1 MSDGYTA
8 DVAAVRVTAER
19 LDDAAAEVAAVAAA
33 LGQGSGGELGPG
45 VTAAADEL
53 LRSWAERT
61 AALRA
66 TLADAAGELR
76 SAGAAY
82 RDADELRHE

>member
-1 MSDGYTA
+1 MSDGYVT

-19 LDDAAAEVAAVAAA
+19 LDDAATEVAAVAAA
-33 LGQGSGGELGPG
+33 LGQGPGGELGPG

-53 LRSWAERT
+53 MRSWADRT

-82 RDADELRHE
+82 RDADELRRG

>member
-1 MSDGYTA
+1 MSDGYVV

-19 LDDAAAEVAAVAAA
+19 LDDTASEVDAVAAA
-33 LGQGSGGELGPG
+33 LGEGPGGDLGPG

-53 LRSWAERT
+53 MRSWAARMT
-61 AALRA
+61 SLRDD
-66 TLADAAGELR
+66 LAEAAGELR

-82 RDADELRHE
+82 LDADELRHE

>member
-1 MSDGYTA
+1 MSDGYVV
-8 DVAAVRVTAER
+8 DVAAVSVTAQR
-19 LDDAAAEVAAVAAA
+19 LDDTAAEVDAVAAA
-33 LGQGSGGELGPG
+33 LGEGCGGDLGPG

-53 LRSWAERT
+53 LRSWADRM

-66 TLADAAGELR
+66 TLADAAGDLR

-82 RDADELRHE
+82 LDAEELRHE